1 MHRTGWTWVCV
12 DELIKSNFFER
23 FRDCMHK
30 LTDSSELRCKN
41 RKWSFIKIF
50 YVDFHQRLND
60 KSLTFII
67 CYRQR
72 YVFYDD
78 FSFWMKC
85 WCFNYSIWRNK
96 NIIGVCVAMIFMRF
110 QNFFGFDHFMFFFL
124 KVKWSFFV
132 QTFFGF
138 SVELLAFF
146 SVFLLNFSSRKNHRR
161 TVCRFDQI
169 FWYAHDINPNHAFK
183 TLKRKIFSQFSFKTS
198 QTW

>member
-1 MHRTGWTWVCV
+1 MN
-12 DELIKSNFFER
+12 ELIKSNFFER

-85 WCFNYSIWRNK
+85 WFFNYSIWLWKYTHTPHGLFQRNE
-96 NIIGVCVAMIFMRF
+96 NTIGSFSFHEISEYFWF
-110 QNFFGFDHFMFFFL
+110 WSFYDHFFKGKMKFNLF
-124 KVKWSFFV
+124 KP
-132 QTFFGF
+132 
-138 SVELLAFF
+138 F
-146 SVFLLNFSSRKNHRR
+146 SVFRSSFLHFPHFLIKFLLLKKSPKNYMQVRPDLLICTR
-161 TVCRFDQI
+161 Y
-169 FWYAHDINPNHAFK
+169 WP
-183 TLKRKIFSQFSFKTS
+183 TS
-198 QTW
+198 CV